1 MIICF
6 SGTGNTL
13 AVARRLSEATGEHL
27 YRIDSWQPK
36 GLPELAEGERL
47 GFVFP
52 VYGWD
57 MPRVVKAFFKK
68 VALPKTAADTYIYMV
83 CTCGDDIGHT
93 DRLFQKALA
102 RHGLQATSLWSVL
115 MPDTYIALPGFDID
129 NSEETADKLREASR
143 RVDAIA
149 ESVRLKKTQVV
160 DVKNGAFAW
169 TKTHVLGWF
178 FDRFL
183 VKEKKFRLSPKCIGC
198 GKCAQACPLDNIAI
212 GADQKPKWQGH
223 CTGCLACFH
232 ACPVHAI
239 DYGRFTKNKGQYR
252 PKEFLPHTK

>member
-6 SGTGNTL
+6 SGTGNSA
-13 AVARRLSEATGEHL
+13 AVARRLSEATGEHV
-27 YRIDSWQPK
+27 YRIDGWEPK
-36 GLPELAEGERL
+36 ALPALAEGERL

-57 MPRVVKAFFKK
+57 MPRVVRDYLDK
-68 VALPKTAADTYIYMV
+68 VTLPATADDTYIYMV

-93 DRLFQKALA
+93 DRLFQKALS

-115 MPDTYIALPGFDID
+115 MPDTYIALPGFNID
-129 NSEETADKLREASR
+129 DGEETAAKLREASR
-143 RVDAIA
+143 RVDQIA
-149 ESVRLKKTQVV
+149 EQVCRKSRGVV

-183 VKEKKFRLSPKCIGC
+183 VKEKKFHLSSKCIGC
-198 GKCAQACPLDNIAI
+198 GRCATACPLDNIAI
-212 GADQKPKWQGH
+212 SADKKPEWLGH

-239 DYGRFTKNKGQYR
+239 DYGRFTKNKGQYQ
-252 PKEFLPHTK
+252 PKDFLPQTK

>member
-6 SGTGNTL
+6 SGTGNSA
-13 AVARRLSEATGEHL
+13 AVARRLSEATGEHV
-27 YRIDSWQPK
+27 YRIDGWEPK
-36 GLPELAEGERL
+36 ALPALAEGERL

-57 MPRVVKAFFKK
+57 MPRVVRDYLDK
-68 VALPKTAADTYIYMV
+68 VTLPATADDTYIYMV

-93 DRLFQKALA
+93 DRLFQKALS

-115 MPDTYIALPGFDID
+115 MPDTYIALPGFNID
-129 NSEETADKLREASR
+129 DGEETAAKLREASR
-143 RVDAIA
+143 RVDQIA
-149 ESVRLKKTQVV
+149 EQVCRKSRGVV

-169 TKTHVLGWF
+169 TKTHVLGHF

-183 VKEKKFRLSPKCIGC
+183 VKEKKFRLSQKCIGC
-198 GKCAQACPLDNIAI
+198 GRCATACPLDNIAI
-212 GADQKPKWQGH
+212 SADKKPEWLGH

-232 ACPVHAI
+232 TCPVHAI
-239 DYGRFTKNKGQYR
+239 DYGRFTKNKGQYQ
-252 PKEFLPHTK
+252 PKDFLPQTK

>member
-13 AVARRLSEATGEHL
+13 AVARRISEATGERL
-27 YRIDSWQPK
+27 FRIDGWKPEP
-36 GLPELAEGERL
+36 LPDLAEGERL

-57 MPRVVKAFFKK
+57 MPRVVRDYLEK
-68 VALPKTAADTYIYMV
+68 VVLPKTSADTYIYMV

-102 RHGLQATSLWSVL
+102 RHGLKATSLWSVL

-129 NSEETADKLREASR
+129 NDEETTAKLREASR

-149 ESVRLKKTQVV
+149 ESICQKEGQVS

-169 TKTHVLGWF
+169 TKTHVLGRF

-198 GKCAQACPLDNIAI
+198 GKCEGACPLHNIAI
-212 GADQKPKWQGH
+212 DADQKPKWLGH
-223 CTGCLACFH
+223 CTGCLACYH

-252 PKEFLPHTK
+252 PKDFLPQTK